1 MHRLPIRSFAAT
13 LTAVTALR
21 AEAQGQAAPEDA
33 KPEPTP
39 EERMARR
46 FPQPVRVGFLVG
58 LPVLDEHSSTI
69 GRVRRVVRTP
79 EGKIRL
85 VMPYGGLLGFGGRDV
100 AIPVERVAM
109 LGQHV
114 AAVDMTRAMFEQ
126 APTWREAADQTL
138 GPDETVRVGLT
149 RR

>member
-1 MHRLPIRSFAAT
+1 MQASHLGRFAAA
-13 LTAVTALR
+13 LTAVTALATR
-21 AEAQGQAAPEDA
+21 PAAAQQAPD
-33 KPEPTP
+33 EPTP

-126 APTWREAADQTL
+126 APTWYEAADQAL
-138 GPDETVRVGLT
+138 GPDETIRVGLT